1 MGIFE
6 EFFIAPIIEKSGY
19 NIVNTTVYAAIAL
32 GAVWLLFGAFR
43 RFGVRMDG
51 AFFWGVLSF
60 VLFGST
66 MRVVTDS
73 IDTGVF
79 SAATPLHR
87 LILDSGIYEYGFVTV
102 SPGIYV
108 LVAAL
113 LLLSVGILNYLRRV
127 ELLPY
132 IGLGLFAF
140 HFMLLIPFMGHLAY
154 AIPVLLLAGIPTY
167 IIWRRYGGLGAAVVG
182 GHALDGA
189 ATFVILDWFSG
200 SAGISYFEQHVIP
213 RAVGELFDTYFT
225 FFLLKVAISAAAVY
239 LVSKEDMKEDE
250 RVFFLLVVAI
260 VGLAPGIR
268 DVLRMVC
275 GA

>member
-6 EFFIAPIIEKSGY
+6 EFFVAPIIEKTGY
-19 NIVNTTVYAAIAL
+19 NMVNTVVYAAIAL
-32 GAVWLLFGAFR
+32 GAVWIIFNLFR
-43 RFGVRMDG
+43 KLGVKMDG
-51 AFFWGVLSF
+51 GFFWGVLSF
-60 VLFGST
+60 VLFGSA

-79 SAATPLHR
+79 TGVTPLHSF
-87 LILDSGIYEYGFVTV
+87 ILESGIYEYGFLTV

-108 LVAAL
+108 IVAGIL
-113 LLLSVGILNYLRRV
+113 LLCMGVLHRAGRM

-132 IGLGLFAF
+132 IGLGLFGF
-140 HFMLLIPFMGHLAY
+140 HFLLLLPFMAHAAY
-154 AIPVLLLAGIPTY
+154 AIPVFLLAGIPTY
-167 IIWRRYGGLGAAVVG
+167 LIYRKYGKMGAAVVG

-200 SAGISYFEQHVIP
+200 VGGRSYFEQHVVP
-213 RAVGELFDTYFT
+213 RAVGDIFDTYFT
-225 FFLLKVAISAAAVY
+225 FFLIKVAISALAVY
-239 LVSKEDMKEDE
+239 LVSREKMKEDE
-250 RVFFLLVVAI
+250 RIFFLLVVAI

>member
-6 EFFIAPIIEKSGY
+6 EFFVAPIIEKSGY
-19 NIVNTTVYAAIAL
+19 NIVNTAVYAAMAI
-32 GAVWLLFGAFR
+32 GAVFLLFHAFR
-43 RFGVRMDG
+43 KFGIKING
-51 AFFWGVLSF
+51 SFFWGVLGF
-60 VLFGST
+60 VLFGSS

-79 SAATPLHR
+79 GAATPLHQ
-87 LILDSGIYEYGFVTV
+87 IVLDSGIYEYGFVTV

-108 LVAAL
+108 LVAAIL
-113 LLLSVGILNYLRRV
+113 LISIAVLNYLRRM

-140 HFMLLIPFMGHLAY
+140 HFLLLIPFMGHLAY
-154 AIPVLLLAGIPTY
+154 AIPVLLLAGVPTY
-167 IIWRRYGGLGAAVVG
+167 IIWRRYGGMGAAVVG

-200 SAGISYFEQHVIP
+200 NAGRSYFEQHVIP
-213 RAVGELFDTYFT
+213 RAVGEIFDTYFT

-239 LVSKEDMKEDE
+239 LVSKEDMKDDE
-250 RVFFLLVVAI
+250 RVFFLLAVAI

>member
-6 EFFIAPIIEKSGY
+6 EFFVSPIVEKTGY
-19 NIVNTTVYAAIAL
+19 NMVNTVAYAGIAL
-32 GAVWLLFGAFR
+32 LAVYLLFRIFR
-43 RFGVRMDG
+43 KYGVKMDG
-51 AFFWGVLSF
+51 GFFWGVLGF
-60 VLFGST
+60 VLFGSS

-79 SAATPLHR
+79 WGVTPLHSAV
-87 LILDSGIYEYGFVTV
+87 LESGIYEYGFVTV

-108 LVAAL
+108 LVAAVL
-113 LLLSVGILNYLRRV
+113 LASMGILHCFKRM

-132 IGLGLFAF
+132 VGLGLFAF
-140 HFMLLIPFMGHLAY
+140 HFLLLIPFMRHLEY
-154 AIPVLLLAGIPTY
+154 AVPVLVLAGVPAYLIY
-167 IIWRRYGGLGAAVVG
+167 RKYGKMGAAVVG

-200 SAGISYFEQHVIP
+200 AAGRGYFEQHVIP

-225 FFLLKVAISAAAVY
+225 FYLVKVAIASAAVY
-239 LVSKEDMKEDE
+239 LVSREKMDEDE

>member
-6 EFFIAPIIEKSGY
+6 EFFVAPIIEKSGY
-19 NIVNTTVYAAIAL
+19 NIINTVVYAAIAL
-32 GAVWLLFGAFR
+32 GAVGLLFYAFR
-43 RFGVRMDG
+43 KSGVKMNG
-51 AFFWGVLSF
+51 GFFWGVLSF
-60 VLFGST
+60 VLFGSS

-79 SAATPLHR
+79 SGVTPLHSFV
-87 LILDSGIYEYGFVTV
+87 LETGIYEYGFVTV

-108 LVAAL
+108 IVAAIL
-113 LLLSVGILNYLRRV
+113 LVSIGVLNYFKRM

-140 HFMLLIPFMGHLAY
+140 HFLLLLPFMQYAVY

-167 IIWRRYGGLGAAVVG
+167 LIYRKYGKMAAAVVG

-200 SAGISYFEQHVIP
+200 VGGRSYFEQHVLP
-213 RAVGELFDTYFT
+213 RAVGDLFDTYFT
-225 FFLLKVAISAAAVY
+225 FFLLKVVISAAAVY
-239 LVSKEDMKEDE
+239 LVSKEKMKDDE

>member
-6 EFFIAPIIEKSGY
+6 EFFIAPIIEKTGY
-19 NIVNTTVYAAIAL
+19 NIINTATYAAIAL
-32 GAVWLLFGAFR
+32 GAVWLLFWAFR
-43 RFGVRMDG
+43 RFGVKINNT
-51 AFFWGVLSF
+51 FFWGVLSF
-60 VLFGST
+60 VLFGSS

-79 SAATPLHR
+79 TGATPLHQ
-87 LILDSGIYEYGFVTV
+87 LVLDSGIYEYGFVTV

-108 LVAAL
+108 LVAAV
-113 LLLSVGILNYLRRV
+113 LLLSICILNYLKRM

-132 IGLGLFAF
+132 IGLALFAF
-140 HFMLLIPFMGHLAY
+140 HFILLLPFMEHLAY
-154 AIPVLLLAGIPTY
+154 AIPVLLLAGIPAY
-167 IIWRRYGGLGAAVVG
+167 IIWRRYGGMGAAVVG

-200 SAGISYFEQHVIP
+200 NAGRSYFEQHVIP
-213 RAVGELFDTYFT
+213 RAVGDLFDTYFT

-239 LVSKEDMKEDE
+239 LVSREDMKDDE
-250 RVFFLLVVAI
+250 RTFFLLVVAI